1 MKGTAITIGQ
11 SGSTMM
17 YCGTPGVMDQESTYL
32 TLLSQATTVTVEGNR
47 LTLSDA
53 KGITI
58 LSFAKTALTA

>member
-1 MKGTAITIGQ
+1 
-11 SGSTMM
+11 
-17 YCGTPGVMDQESTYL
+17 MDQESTYL